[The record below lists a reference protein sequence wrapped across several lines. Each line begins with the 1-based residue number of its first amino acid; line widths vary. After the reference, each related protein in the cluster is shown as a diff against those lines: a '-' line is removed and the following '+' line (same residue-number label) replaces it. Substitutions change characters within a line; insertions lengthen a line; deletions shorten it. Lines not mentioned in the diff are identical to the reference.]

1 MKWPKLISGT
11 LIKRYKRFLCDVR
24 LRNNHT
30 VTAHCP
36 NTGSMAGCYKPGC
49 HVYLSRH
56 NQPHR
61 KLKYTLEMTDMGSSL
76 VGVNTMVP
84 NKLVKESIL
93 EGRVREL
100 SGYSSV
106 RSEVPYGTNSRIDLL
121 LENGKQRCF
130 VEIKNCTLLEGRVAY
145 FPDAV
150 STRGLKHLLE
160 LQREVHAGNRCV
172 MFYLIQRS
180 DAQLFKPA
188 DHIDKDYGEALRR
201 VLNDGVEIIVY
212 DVKLNSN
219 EILLNKPIPFEL

>member
-1 MKWPKLISGT
+1 MKWPNLICGT
-11 LIKRYKRFLCDVR
+11 LIKRYKRFLCDVK

-36 NTGSMAGCYKPGC
+36 NTGSMTGCYQPGC
-49 HVYLSRH
+49 PVYLSRH
-56 NQPHR
+56 NHPNR
-61 KLKYTLEMTDMGSSL
+61 KLKYTLEMTDMGTSL

-93 EGRVREL
+93 EGRVKEL

-106 RSEVPYGTNSRIDLL
+106 RSEVPYGTSSRIDLL

-130 VEIKNCTLLEGRVAY
+130 VEIKNCTLVEDQVAY

-150 STRGLKHLLE
+150 SSRGLKHLLE
-160 LQREVHAGNRCV
+160 LQREVQAGNRCI

-180 DAQLFKPA
+180 DAKLFKPA
-188 DHIDKDYGEALRR
+188 DLIDKDYGEALRR
-201 VLNDGVEIIVY
+201 VFNDGVEIIVY
-212 DVKLNSN
+212 DVNIN
-219 EILLNKPIPFEL
+219 PAEIVLNKPISFKL

>member
-1 MKWPKLISGT
+1 
-11 LIKRYKRFLCDVR
+11 
-24 LRNNHT
+24 
-30 VTAHCP
+30 
-36 NTGSMAGCYKPGC
+36 MAGCYKPGC